1 MCYKYNKSSKKGT
14 MRIIFAHSSIVLAF
28 FIFLPALN
36 ADVTKWS
43 VNTTA
48 APPYFN
54 TDGSGYYVQLAEEIF
69 KRAGIEIQMK
79 FLPAKRGLKNLSAG
93 LDDAIFFRTKGFE
106 LEYKEL
112 IRVPVSPHQV
122 EFAAFTT
129 DPTLNIQDWQDLR
142 DLKVAYMRG
151 WKVFE
156 GRTTN
161 GLKVDS
167 PIALFRLLKFGRVQ
181 AVLFEKVTGLHRAKS
196 MEIQSIQA
204 SPLVQQDLYAYLNK
218 KHARYLEPLA
228 AAVQSVNQDGTR
240 STLYAELM
248 QQVSVAN
255 LASASD

>member
-1 MCYKYNKSSKKGT
+1 
-14 MRIIFAHSSIVLAF
+14 MRITFALSSIVLAF

-69 KRAGIEIQMK
+69 KRAGVEIQMK
-79 FLPAKRGLKNLSAG
+79 FLPAKRAVKNLSVG
-93 LDDAIFFRTKGFE
+93 LDDAMFVRTKGFE
-106 LEYKEL
+106 LKDNKL
-112 IRVPVSPHQV
+112 IRVPVSPNRV
-122 EFAAFTT
+122 EFAAFAT

-142 DLKVAYMRG
+142 DLKVAYLRG

-161 GLKVDS
+161 SLKVDS

-181 AVLFEKVTGLHRAKS
+181 VVLFEKVTGLYRAKS
-196 MEIQSIQA
+196 VEIPSIQVF
-204 SPLVQQDLYAYLNK
+204 PLVQQDLYIYLNA